1 MDAEKQ
7 MEKEL
12 ARHIINTWGYEVV
25 YRESFKPYIISLPA
39 LFRLY
44 EFEEASHP
52 DFKVFVEGLPTLIDN
67 LGVEV
72 IY

>member
-1 MDAEKQ
+1 MAMDMDQ
-7 MEKEL
+7 QL
-12 ARHIINTWGYEVV
+12 ARHIINTWGEELV
-25 YRESFKPYIISLPA
+25 YSEFFEPYIDSLPA

-44 EFEEASHP
+44 EFDQAIHP
-52 DFKVFVEGLPTLIDN
+52 AFKVFLEGLPTLINN